1 MAALTTGQ
9 AWAAD
14 CTAEEQAATPVAS
27 APAAEPVGAEVVEPV
42 GAEVV
47 EVVEPV
53 ADPGA
58 TEADTAGPATAGP
71 ATAESGAAGT
81 GTTGTGAAESAAAVR
96 PSDSDLFVVRMDPDA
111 AAPGGTTTVHAF
123 ISNLGPDT
131 TASPFTVVVTLPAG
145 VTAEGPYFPDNCY
158 AFQEGHRVRCTFPAG
173 LQPYRSATA
182 LVPVR
187 LAATVPAPG
196 TLTGGW
202 VAVRSSDDCNEENNK
217 QPFEIAV
224 VETTEPRPAV

>member
-14 CTAEEQAATPVAS
+14 CTAEEQAAAPVAS
-27 APAAEPVGAEVVEPV
+27 APAAEPVGVEPAEPV
-42 GAEVV
+42 GAEAA
-47 EVVEPV
+47 EPA

-58 TEADTAGPATAGP
+58 AGTTGTTGAETAAPAA
-71 ATAESGAAGT
+71 AESGAAGA
-81 GTTGTGAAESAAAVR
+81 GTTGTGAAETAAAVR
-96 PSDSDLFVVRMDPDA
+96 PSDSDLYVVRMDPDA

-123 ISNLGPDT
+123 VGNLGPDT
-131 TASPFTVVVTLPAG
+131 TASPFTLVVTLPAG

-173 LQPYRSATA
+173 LPPFRSATA